1 MPRTVKC
8 GLIQATNHAPVD
20 APVDQ
25 IKKINVE
32 HQMKFVDEAGKQG
45 VKILCLQ

>member
-20 APVDQ
+20 APVGWAYMH
-25 IKKINVE
+25 VAP
-32 HQMKFVDEAGKQG
+32 VTWLYGPS
-45 VKILCLQ
+45 